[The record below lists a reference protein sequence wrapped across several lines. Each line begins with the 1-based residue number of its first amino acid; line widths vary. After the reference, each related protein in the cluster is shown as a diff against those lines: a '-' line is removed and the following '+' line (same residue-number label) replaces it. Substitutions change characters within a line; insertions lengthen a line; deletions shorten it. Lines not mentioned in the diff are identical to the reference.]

1 MLNQNTLSRL
11 KSEIAGQV
19 RLDEPMSAHTSFHIG
34 GPADALVIP
43 ADLDDVRKILRI
55 AREEQTPLTV
65 IGNGSNLLVRDKGIR
80 GIVLKLGNALKRWE
94 QDGATFVF
102 DSGVSL
108 AQCCRIIGEAGY
120 TCLCPSC
127 SVRLQVSRAGSRR
140 H

>member
-55 AREEQTPLTV
+55 AS
-65 IGNGSNLLVRDKGIR
+65 I
-80 GIVLKLGNALKRWE
+80 
-94 QDGATFVF
+94 
-102 DSGVSL
+102 
-108 AQCCRIIGEAGY
+108 
-120 TCLCPSC
+120 
-127 SVRLQVSRAGSRR
+127 GSRMAILLFLTAVCPW
-140 H
+140 HSAAVSSGKPDIQAWNSQLVSPAVSVAPSL